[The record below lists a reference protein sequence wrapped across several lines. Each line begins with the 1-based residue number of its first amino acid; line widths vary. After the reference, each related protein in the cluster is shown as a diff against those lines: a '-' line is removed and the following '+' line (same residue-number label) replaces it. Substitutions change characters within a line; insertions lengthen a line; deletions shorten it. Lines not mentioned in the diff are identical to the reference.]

1 MSSPDVSARFALDA
15 QSLGELRLSAR
26 RDPQA
31 ALEAAARQFEALFM
45 NLLLKSMREATP
57 QDGPFDSEQTR
68 LYTSMLDQQLA
79 QNLSSRGV
87 GLAEIMIRQLTQSR
101 LHDAARDAAGAAVPA
116 RTEAAAPSAPEAGKG
131 REAEAAPLSGLQPD
145 FVNRLLPDAQAASR
159 ATGIPAHFMLGQ
171 AALESGWGQRE
182 LRGPDGAPSYN
193 LFGIKAGRNWNGAV
207 VEAVTTEYVNGVPH
221 KTVERFR
228 AYASYAEGFRDYAGL
243 LKNNPRYAAV
253 LESGDD
259 ATGFAWGLQ
268 QAGYATDPRYA
279 EKLVRILRSEALRQ
293 TLAS

>member
-1 MSSPDVSARFALDA
+1 MSSFDVSARFALDA

-79 QNLSSRGV
+79 QNLSSKGV

-101 LHDAARDAAGAAVPA
+101 LHDAARNAADAVVPA
-116 RTEAAAPSAPEAGKG
+116 RTEAAAPSMSEAGKG
-131 REAEAAPLSGLQPD
+131 RESKATPLSGLQPN

-243 LKNNPRYAAV
+243 LKSRYAAA

-259 ATGFAWGLQ
+259 AAGFAWGLQ

-279 EKLVRILRSEALRQ
+279 EKLIRILNSGALRQ

>member
-1 MSSPDVSARFALDA
+1 MTGPDVSARFALDA

-31 ALEAAARQFEALFM
+31 ALETAARQFEALFM

-101 LHDAARDAAGAAVPA
+101 LHDAARDATDAAVPT
-116 RTEAAAPSAPEAGKG
+116 RTEAAASSAPETGKG
-131 REAEAAPLSGLQPD
+131 RKAEAAPLSGLQPD

-228 AYASYAEGFRDYAGL
+228 AYASYAEGFRDYANL
-243 LKNNPRYAAV
+243 LKNHPRYAAV

-259 ATGFAWGLQ
+259 AAGFAWGLQ

-279 EKLVRILRSEALRQ
+279 EKLVRILNSEALRQ

>member
-31 ALEAAARQFEALFM
+31 ALAAAARQFEALFM

-79 QNLSSRGV
+79 QNLASRGV

-101 LHDAARDAAGAAVPA
+101 LHDAARDAAVPA
-116 RTEAAAPSAPEAGKG
+116 RTEAAAPSVPEAGRG
-131 REAEAAPLSGLQPD
+131 REAKAAPLSGLQPD

-159 ATGIPAHFMLGQ
+159 ATGIPARFMLGQ

-182 LRGPDGAPSYN
+182 LRGLDGAPSHN

-243 LKNNPRYAAV
+243 LKNRYAAA
-253 LESGDD
+253 LESGDN
-259 ATGFAWGLQ
+259 AAGFAWGLQ
-268 QAGYATDPRYA
+268 QGGYATDPRYA
-279 EKLVRILRSEALRQ
+279 EKLVRILNSEALRQ